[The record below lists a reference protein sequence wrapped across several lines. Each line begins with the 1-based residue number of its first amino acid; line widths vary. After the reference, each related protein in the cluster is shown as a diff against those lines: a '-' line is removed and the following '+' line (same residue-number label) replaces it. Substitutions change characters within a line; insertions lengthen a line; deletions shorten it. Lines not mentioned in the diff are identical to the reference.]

1 VCEQVPDSNLNTAQG
16 SDLDKGPYLR
26 MSSSGEV
33 AAEDLQPASPANTG
47 KIGLMSSDQ
56 HISWTSSAFDGW
68 LFEQKSGTIFGELDF
83 FLVHMNG

>member
-1 VCEQVPDSNLNTAQG
+1 
-16 SDLDKGPYLR
+16 

-56 HISWTSSAFDGW
+56 HISWTFSAFDGW
-68 LFEQKSGTIFGELDF
+68 LFEQKSGTIF
-83 FLVHMNG
+83 FLCT